1 MVLQKLMEDSKARR
15 VGRGDQLQ
23 LEVNEEGLRA
33 EEEVKSRSIGRGE
46 RKSNKDHG
54 EWREEAITELH
65 SS

>member
-33 EEEVKSRSIGRGE
+33 KKEVKSRSIGPGE
-46 RKSNKDHG
+46 RESRKEHEEK
-54 EWREEAITELH
+54 REEEITVLH
-65 SS
+65 WS